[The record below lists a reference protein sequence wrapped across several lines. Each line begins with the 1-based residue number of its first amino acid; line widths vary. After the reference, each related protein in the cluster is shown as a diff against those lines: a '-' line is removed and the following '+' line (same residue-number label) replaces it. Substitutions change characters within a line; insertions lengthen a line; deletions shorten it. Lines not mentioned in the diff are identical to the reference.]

1 MHSNMRRSKLMLY
14 EDILCSLY
22 NNSRS
27 IDEIAYCVN
36 MDCVALIARLEF
48 LLKNKLIEE
57 KIFKKNTLYSLTKR
71 GLAIYKTIKIK
82 GDIHKSHYSRNLLL
96 KVIHARDS
104 SGDEMLFLTS
114 RRITRKLQLKFTRS
128 YQ

>member
-1 MHSNMRRSKLMLY
+1 MRRSKLMLY

-71 GLAIYKTIKIK
+71 GLAIYKTIKITK
-82 GDIHKSHYSRNLLL
+82 QL
-96 KVIHARDS
+96 K
-104 SGDEMLFLTS
+104 
-114 RRITRKLQLKFTRS
+114 KLQTNIQEINKAQDSIRFFTTNELKKHDQKIKDRK
-128 YQ
+128 